1 MQDCKKMNIDYI
13 DNIENEKIKY
23 DFINDHIEVQIR
35 MIIVKIK
42 WIENIS

>member
-1 MQDCKKMNIDYI
+1 MNIDYI

-23 DFINDHIEVQIR
+23 DFVNDHIEVQIR
-35 MIIVKIK
+35 IIIVKIK